1 LRKYYDKA
9 RSLVLSSTAKDT
21 YILFSGNIF
30 SAFLGFVYTLIV
42 ARSLSVSDFGIFSA
56 AVNLVVILSSITDLG
71 FSTGAVNFV
80 AENEA
85 KGDKESVN
93 KYIKASTVLRLE
105 ATLLASLLV
114 IFFARYVANTF
125 LITDKVSVAVLTSL
139 VSLSLALPMIFPFIL
154 QAKKRFVS
162 SIISD
167 NSLYLTRLIFTFGFM
182 FLAKVTIENSLFSF
196 IIGGVV
202 GTIVSVF
209 LIRPDFLK
217 SKPEKEIY
225 TKIIKFSGW
234 IGVNRIISSIS
245 GRLDIQMLAILAGST
260 ATGLYSIPSRLA
272 GFVVVLTSSLS
283 GVLAPR
289 LAGFGNKEEEKKYII
304 KATLALLPIV
314 AGLIF
319 WIIIAEPFILIL
331 FGENYFDSIPVFR
344 ALIAAMIPFIFTA
357 PSVSAI
363 IYAMKKNVYIGL
375 YSFFQIAAIFLLNL
389 FFIPKYGPLGP
400 TLTFG
405 ITNTIL
411 AIYTWVIVIR
421 YYWGKK

>member
-1 LRKYYDKA
+1 MKKYFLKA
-9 RSLVLSSTAKDT
+9 KSLVLSSTAKDT

-30 SAFLGFVYTLIV
+30 SAFLGFVFTLVV

-71 FSTGAVNFV
+71 ISTGAVNFV

-85 KGDKESVN
+85 KGDKDLVN
-93 KYIKASTVLRLE
+93 KYIKASTVLRFE
-105 ATLLASLLV
+105 ATLIASLLV
-114 IFFARYVANTF
+114 IFFAKYVANTF
-125 LITDKVSVAVLTSL
+125 LITDKVNVAILTSL

-154 QAKKRFVS
+154 QAKKKFVS

-167 NSLYLTRLIFTFGFM
+167 NSLYLTRLVFTFGFM
-182 FLAKVTIENSLFSF
+182 FLAKVTIENSLLAF

-209 LIRPDFLK
+209 LIKPDFLK
-217 SKPEKEIY
+217 SKPEKEVY

-245 GRLDIQMLAILAGST
+245 GRLDIQMLAVLAGAT

-283 GVLAPR
+283 GVFASR
-289 LAGFGNKEEEKKYII
+289 LASFGNKEEEKKYIV
-304 KATLALLPIV
+304 KATLSLLPIV
-314 AGLIF
+314 AGLIL
-319 WIIIAEPFILIL
+319 WIIVAKPFILVL
-331 FGENYFDSIPVFR
+331 FGENYFDSIPVFK
-344 ALIAAMIPFIFTA
+344 ALVAAMIPLIFTA

-363 IYAMKKNVYIGL
+363 IYGMKKNVYIGAF
-375 YSFFQIAAIFLLNL
+375 SFFQLAAIFLLNL
-389 FFIPKYGPLGP
+389 VFIPKYGAIGP
-400 TLTFG
+400 TITFG

-411 AIYTWVIVIR
+411 AIYTWIIVINN
-421 YYWGKK
+421 YWIKK